1 MSEQNPEENNQYQP
15 PAEPQRAAY
24 APPQMAPQGQLP
36 QPNSLSAA
44 QGNPIDPAY
53 YASPVAA
60 LAPDVVEP
68 WQPKKKESTFKRGF
82 GVGFGFSIGAGI
94 ILTILSVLGLISTS
108 IMMGALMATQNAENT
123 TYTTIWGNKSAA
135 NTIRAFEISGTIY
148 ATGSPSAFASAGT
161 YGYEIADQIDAMT
174 ADDAAGIL
182 LLMDTPGGSI
192 NGSKAMSDAIE
203 RYQDRTGNKVVAFV
217 QGMSASGGVYTMAH
231 VDHIIAD
238 YGTLIGSIGVIMGPF
253 EHYSEVTGLTGTI
266 LSSGVTTTGGITVDY
281 ITAGTGK
288 DFGNPFRAMTDEE
301 LATYQYGIDVEYNRF
316 VTHVAEGRGISED
329 RIRNELGAFIFDPET
344 AIEKG
349 LVDEML
355 GRDAAFRR
363 AAEIYG
369 VDANEMKIVQ
379 PTASNSW
386 ASLLGIEQRIYGH
399 TAPISADSVLEA
411 NPLCAAGPA
420 MVAYS
425 GDLSAL
431 CGK

>member
-1 MSEQNPEENNQYQP
+1 MSERNPEGF
-15 PAEPQRAAY
+15 
-24 APPQMAPQGQLP
+24 GQLP
-36 QPNSLSAA
+36 PPAAPQSAEQVTPQSQLLQSNPLSDDRGST
-44 QGNPIDPAY
+44 GNPAYAATSMQPAGTDE
-53 YASPVAA
+53 
-60 LAPDVVEP
+60 LAP
-68 WQPKKKESTFKRGF
+68 WQPRKNESAFKRGF
-82 GVGFGFSIGAGI
+82 GVGFGFSVGAGV
-94 ILTILSVLGLISTS
+94 ILTILSVLSLVTGMIMVGTLTAQQDASST
-108 IMMGALMATQNAENT
+108 A
-123 TYTTIWGNKSAA
+123 YTTVWGKRGAT
-135 NTIRAFEISGTIY
+135 NTVRAFDISGTIY
-148 ATGSPSAFASAGT
+148 ATGSASVFASAGT
-161 YGYEIADQIDAMT
+161 YGYEIAAQIDAMS
-174 ADDAAGIL
+174 ADDAAGIM

-203 RYQDRTGNKVVAFV
+203 RYQERTGKKVVAFV

-253 EHYSEVTGLTGTI
+253 EYYNQVTGLTGTI

-301 LATYQYGIDVEYNRF
+301 LATYQAGIDVEYDRF
-316 VTHVAEGRGISED
+316 VTHVASGRGISED
-329 RIRNELGAFIFDPET
+329 RIRDELGAYIFDPDT
-344 AIEKG
+344 AIDKG
-349 LVDEML
+349 LVDEVL
-355 GRDAAFRR
+355 GRDEAFRS

-369 VDANEMKIVQ
+369 VDANDMSIVQ
-379 PTASNSW
+379 PTVSNSW
-386 ASLLGIEQRIYGH
+386 MSLLGIEQRIYGH

-411 NPLCAAGPA
+411 NPLCASGPA